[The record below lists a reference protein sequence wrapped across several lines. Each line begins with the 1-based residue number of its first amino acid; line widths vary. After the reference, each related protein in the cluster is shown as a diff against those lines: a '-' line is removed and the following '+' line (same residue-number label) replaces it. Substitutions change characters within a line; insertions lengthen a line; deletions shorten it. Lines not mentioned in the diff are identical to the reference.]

1 MKTLETFIDN
11 LFINFEQTAK
21 IKQAKADL
29 LDMME
34 DKYNEYLAQGKTEAA
49 AVGQVI
55 AEFGDLEEVA
65 ESLDLDLNT
74 DTHEDPTKQY
84 RVVDLEEAT
93 DYIETQDQYRPGIAN
108 GVALIILGVAFWMLL
123 MGLSDGPLP
132 ISLEITSVVGLA
144 FLLIA
149 IAGAVY
155 IFIKNGSEMSKYDYL
170 EKEPFTLSPRA
181 STFLVE
187 KRKELQTVQPS
198 KIAINV
204 LLYIIAVIP
213 IILGS
218 LMNQHWTFIGLAT
231 ALVIVA
237 IATRQIIIVGGAST
251 PYAVIFQE
259 EEYEVTKK
267 ADSRLQ
273 ALSQVYW
280 MLITGLFLGYSFITG
295 NWGISWVIWPIAG
308 LLFGMIQ
315 VIWNGFIN
323 KAEN

>member
-11 LFINFEQTAK
+11 LFINFEQTPK

-34 DKYNEYLAQGKTEAA
+34 DKYNEYLAQGKTEAD

-84 RVVDLEEAT
+84 RVVDLDEAT